1 VPLAGLGMPNCF
13 AHTSLDVTLGFVPTG
28 STTALPPLVFPPV
41 AAFAGFT
48 LYAQVAVLDAGITPA
63 DLATSNGGVIRLG
76 LY

>member
-1 VPLAGLGMPNCF
+1 
-13 AHTSLDVTLGFVPTG
+13 
-28 STTALPPLVFPPV
+28 VFPPV